1 MYSQATMSSWLSLK
15 KFNQHTMLI
24 LKTVNYTTLFAQLSF
39 VKSSR
44 VHCPIHAMQEI
55 QQRMIPLCKFSI
67 THKDFR
73 LSHGPINMPQL
84 VGSNHESVTGCIL
97 SAMRKHESSIAAI
110 IDDLPLLI
118 DPAE

>member
-1 MYSQATMSSWLSLK
+1 
-15 KFNQHTMLI
+15 
-24 LKTVNYTTLFAQLSF
+24 
-39 VKSSR
+39 
-44 VHCPIHAMQEI
+44 
-55 QQRMIPLCKFSI
+55 
-67 THKDFR
+67 
-73 LSHGPINMPQL
+73 MPQL